1 MTEKALALQ
10 QALLPTLQNFCLLRK
25 EEEETQQTHTKKNYR
40 SGNQLAGTVCK
51 IRANE
56 LQDVDYLF

>member
-1 MTEKALALQ
+1 MTEKSLALQ

-25 EEEETQQTHTKKNYR
+25 EEEETQQTHTKNYL
-40 SGNQLAGTVCK
+40 SGHQLAGTVCK
-51 IRANE
+51 IRTNE